1 MAKKKTPL
9 EKIRKELDKLEAL
22 HAKEEAI
29 VEKITDI
36 IDEGEDDD
44 IDFDK
49 WEGTKPFCASQLYCE
64 TGSRGFLHV
73 SFVADASGLSVSER
87 GRATIN
93 GIQRAL
99 HDGRSS

>member
-9 EKIRKELDKLEAL
+9 EKIRKELGKLEAL

-36 IDEGEDDD
+36 IDEGEEDDD

-49 WEGTKPFCASQLYCE
+49 WEGTDP
-64 TGSRGFLHV
+64 
-73 SFVADASGLSVSER
+73 D
-87 GRATIN
+87 
-93 GIQRAL
+93 
-99 HDGRSS
+99 